1 MQVDAGPQAKRA
13 ADGSA
18 GKTPVRGFRAGVRLT
33 LHARTVADGGSHQ
46 TVDSDAQTVDY
57 LPAHRSRR
65 PLKSIP
71 LEPQLPRSASPLL
84 RRLSVTLRVY
94 RAAAFGVAFACAIG
108 LLPTLAIAQSQ
119 NLDASASVV
128 RYSLGDREKMLTL
141 GARKE
146 GEVSV
151 YTSLTAEELL
161 ALATAFESK
170 YGVKVRTWRA
180 GSEKILQRAVTEG
193 RSGRHDVDVIE
204 TNGPELEALYRERLL
219 QPLHSPHLQ
228 DLLPQ
233 SLRPHQQWVGTRVN
247 MFVHAYNTTLV
258 KKEEL
263 PKTYAELTHP
273 RWKGRLGIEAEDE
286 DWFAMVIKGLGEE
299 AGLKTFREIAR
310 TNGFSVR
317 KGHTLLAGL
326 VASGEVPLALT
337 TYSHGA
343 EKLKQK
349 GAPVEWFAIEP
360 AIGRANGIAI
370 PRNAPHPHAAAL
382 FMDFLLSPEGQAILE
397 KGGYVPANRRLAHRA
412 HSLPPVFVD
421 PAVVLDEDAKWKKLY
436 AEIVLGA
443 AK

>member
-1 MQVDAGPQAKRA
+1 MPHMPHMPQ
-13 ADGSA
+13 
-18 GKTPVRGFRAGVRLT
+18 P
-33 LHARTVADGGSHQ
+33 
-46 TVDSDAQTVDY
+46 
-57 LPAHRSRR
+57 
-65 PLKSIP
+65 
-71 LEPQLPRSASPLL
+71 ASPRPRDSWLTA
-84 RRLSVTLRVY
+84 RGSRL
-94 RAAAFGVAFACAIG
+94 AAFAVALMCAVG
-108 LLPTLAIAQSQ
+108 LPPTRAIAQSQ
-119 NLDASASVV
+119 DPNAPTSVV
-128 RYSLGDREKMLTL
+128 RYAQADREHVLTQ

-180 GSEKILQRAVTEG
+180 GSEKVLQRALTEA

-263 PKTYAELTHP
+263 PKTYADLTHP

-343 EKLKQK
+343 EKMKQK

-370 PRNAPHPHAAAL
+370 PRSAPHPHAAAL
-382 FMDFLLSPEGQAILE
+382 FMDFLLSPEGQAILD
-397 KGGYVPANRRLAHRA
+397 KGGYVPANRRLTHRA
-412 HSLPPVFVD
+412 HALPLVFVD

-436 AEIVLGA
+436 ADIVLGA